1 MPGRGQLLS
10 CVARDPVL
18 SQPSA
23 LPLWQCDSKAQS
35 RAPRVMAFL
44 LHIFLFERGN
54 SSFLEVSSRLS
65 LVAHWSGQEHML
77 PGHSTTEETGMTM
90 TGFHPSRPIPRP
102 QEPGAMHL
110 NTSAGEKKETVSNS
124 KALHSIPVHDFWC
137 PTRWGVGFLRAGV
150 LSPHQSEIPGHPCLF
165 QTRNP
170 GRTGAVFPPRIP
182 IKIHGLLMNIIPFIY
197 CDFRGCG

>member
-1 MPGRGQLLS
+1 MASPYGRGSPFTHGSFWKFILPGSPQQTFPCGSL
-10 CVARDPVL
+10 VRAR
-18 SQPSA
+18 
-23 LPLWQCDSKAQS
+23 S
-35 RAPRVMAFL
+35 RASPTL
-44 LHIFLFERGN
+44 I
-54 SSFLEVSSRLS
+54 
-65 LVAHWSGQEHML
+65 
-77 PGHSTTEETGMTM
+77 TTKETGMTM
-90 TGFHPSRPIPRP
+90 TGLHPSRPIPRP
-102 QEPGAMHL
+102 QGPGAMHL